1 MATGKHGLGIEDDC
15 SAGIP
20 SFTKPDAQVTYIN

>member
-1 MATGKHGLGIEDDC
+1 MATGKNGLGIEDDC

-20 SFTKPDAQVTYIN
+20 SFTKPDP